1 MALATIPHA
10 GGRACAMTRKPRKG
24 EAAIARGE
32 NRALI
37 RRYYEELWNA
47 WNLGVADEIISPEI
61 TFRGSLAVTVSGLE
75 GFKNYVLL
83 VRNAFP
89 DFHNTIEE
97 MIAEGDRV
105 AARLTYRGTHRGE
118 LMGIAPTGRK
128 VTYAGA
134 AHFQIRG
141 GKIVAGWVLGDTM
154 GLMRQLGAVSAQ
166 GPGGSSP
173 GGSGPGAPAAGS
185 PPGPR

>member
-1 MALATIPHA
+1 
-10 GGRACAMTRKPRKG
+10 MTLKPGKG
-24 EAAIARGE
+24 VAAIARGE

-61 TFRGSLAVTVSGLE
+61 TFRGSLAVTVRGLQ
-75 GFKNYVLL
+75 GFKEYVLL

-105 AARLTYRGTHRGE
+105 AARLTYRATHRGE
-118 LMGIAPTGRK
+118 LMGIAPTGRE

-134 AHFQIRG
+134 AHFQIRA
-141 GKIVAGWVLGDTM
+141 GKIVAGWVLGDTL
-154 GLMRQLGAVSAQ
+154 GLMRQLGVVSAQ
-166 GPGGSSP
+166 GPGGSSA
-173 GGSGPGAPAAGS
+173 GGSVPGAGS